1 MSIRILLSTRIYPGQ
16 CVDQAVLAYSN
27 HFSVRVCNMTARE
40 RLIEISALEGS
51 TIDEG
56 KLTHEFLNYLLDV
69 SVESHLNAAR
79 TPDHLEL

>member
-1 MSIRILLSTRIYPGQ
+1 MSIRVLLSTRIYPGE
-16 CVDQAVLAYSN
+16 CVDQAVSAYLN
-27 HFSVRVCNMTARE
+27 LCSVWVCDMTSKE

-56 KLTHEFLNYLLDV
+56 ELTHEFLNYLLDV

-79 TPDHLEL
+79 TPDCLEL